1 MDLIYP
7 KLVGEAAAMDKKE
20 TEKNELLSEQE
31 INDEEAR
38 LESRDGRGRT
48 VPKLDL
54 ARLGSQRGLARQLG
68 YTTAQDC
75 GFCLARIIAYTTYVS
90 RQHRQ

>member
-1 MDLIYP
+1 
-7 KLVGEAAAMDKKE
+7 MDKKE

-31 INDEEAR
+31 TNNEEAR

-75 GFCLARIIAYTTYVS
+75 AYCLARIIAYTTYVS